1 MPMKWLKSRTPVLKW
16 DEFPCDVRSPEE
28 IHEPV
33 SRAGATGGRARFP
46 GIPEADVRLQCAAK
60 RAKLPLLPEDNMIID
75 VESIFR
81 AMNTEV
87 LKEAKTKDSANVTR
101 FQRNVQSNIDE
112 GTPLLWS
119 VQLGKFPE
127 RGIPQRGGG
136 HMRLI
141 IGYNTK
147 TNEIIFTDSSGA
159 ATR

>member
-1 MPMKWLKSRTPVLKW
+1 
-16 DEFPCDVRSPEE
+16 
-28 IHEPV
+28 
-33 SRAGATGGRARFP
+33 
-46 GIPEADVRLQCAAK
+46 
-60 RAKLPLLPEDNMIID
+60 MIID
-75 VESIFR
+75 VESIYR
-81 AMNTEV
+81 AMDTEV

-147 TNEIIFTDSSGA
+147 TNEVIFTDSWGA
-159 ATR
+159 GHEVKRMPMINAFVITTGLTVMEPVGA